1 MRRKINAPYSPALE
15 RTRGTKNESLHY
27 ASAAIVDS
35 SGTLLAWIG
44 NPQLDTFLRSSAK
57 PFQGMPFIEQGYA
70 RALGLVPR
78 EIAQLCASHT
88 GTDMHVD
95 VVRGIQAKAGIEEHH
110 LQCGS
115 HPPIDEETKNRLII
129 QGENPTPIRH
139 NCSGKHSGMLVFAK
153 ERGLPLDNYLS
164 SEHPIQKDILKTVSE
179 MCLIAPEKIGIGI
192 DGCSAPNFSMPLYNA
207 ALGFARFCDP
217 HALEKKRAKACA
229 TITSAMIAYP
239 EMVSGFGR
247 FDTRLMQVGR
257 GKLIAKGGAE
267 GYQAVGVLP
276 NPGTMSNLTE
286 ASPKG
291 VGIAIKVSDGD
302 PSEKV
307 RAAIMLEILRQL
319 EILNETELAEL
330 AEFGPV
336 NPIYNWRKI
345 KVGES
350 RPVFELRKV

>member
-1 MRRKINAPYSPALE
+1 
-15 RTRGTKNESLHY
+15 
-27 ASAAIVDS
+27 
-35 SGTLLAWIG
+35 
-44 NPQLDTFLRSSAK
+44 
-57 PFQGMPFIEQGYA
+57 MPLIEQGYA
-70 RALGLVPR
+70 CDLGLVPR
-78 EIAQLCASHT
+78 EIAQLCASHI

-95 VVRGIQAKAGIEEHH
+95 AVRGIQAKAGVGEHH

-115 HPPIDEETKNRLII
+115 HPPIDEKTKNRLIV

-139 NCSGKHSGMLVFAK
+139 NCSGKHSGMLAFAK
-153 ERGLPLDNYLS
+153 ERGLALDNYLS
-164 SEHPIQKDILKTVSE
+164 PEHPIQKDILQTISE
-179 MCLIAPEKIGIGI
+179 MCLISPEKIGIGI

-207 ALGFARFCDP
+207 AQGFARLCAP
-217 HALEKKRAKACA
+217 HDLEKKRAEACE
-229 TITSAMIAYP
+229 TITSAMMAHP

-257 GKLIAKGGAE
+257 GKLIVKGGAE
-267 GYQAVGVLP
+267 GYQMVGIMP
-276 NPGTMSNLTE
+276 DLTG

-291 VGIAIKVSDGD
+291 VGIALKVSDGD

-319 EILNETELAEL
+319 GILNESELAEL

-336 NPIYNWRKI
+336 NSIYNWRKI

-350 RPVFELRKV
+350 RPVFELRKT